1 MEKDVIELGVHEPS
15 VESVI
20 SRLSRF
26 QDKIKHI
33 TVIVEWEDES
43 GDVFHDTKDMKNLCY
58 DTVIFN
64 EYVKRLI
71 FDEETEF

>member
-1 MEKDVIELGVHEPS
+1 MTDDVIELGVHEPS
-15 VESVI
+15 VESII

-43 GDVFHDTKDMKNLCY
+43 SDIFYDTKDTKSLCY
-58 DTVIFN
+58 ESILLS
-64 EYVKRLI
+64 EYVKTLI
-71 FDEETEF
+71 FNTEG